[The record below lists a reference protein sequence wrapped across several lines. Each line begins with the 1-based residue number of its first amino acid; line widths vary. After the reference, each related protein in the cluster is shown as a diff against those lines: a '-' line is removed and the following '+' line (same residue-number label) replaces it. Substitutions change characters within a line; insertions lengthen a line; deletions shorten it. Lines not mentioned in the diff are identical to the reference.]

1 MKITKQQLRQIIKE
15 ELKKA
20 HSSTKIIKEGAW
32 LPNDLKGQS
41 ALVDE
46 VFKKLAHPS
55 LAFAFA
61 VAIIAISGAAL
72 VTTAVNSVLLR
83 NYAYYIYK

>member
-61 VAIIAISGAAL
+61 VAIIEKSGATVAA
-72 VTTAVNSVLLR
+72 TEVNTVLQR
-83 NYAYYIYK
+83 AH